1 MMITRLLA
9 ILLAAAVVA
18 PAAADPVLLKVGFPS
33 PPMSWTNTH
42 GMTPWAQS
50 VEKAADGL
58 VEIKIFP
65 GGSVANFR
73 NVYDRVINGVVD
85 IGFGP
90 TGDISDQSP
99 RSDVSSLPFEVRNAS
114 EASLALWRLF
124 AKGELAA
131 DYKAVKPVSLFAL
144 PTTTLHS
151 SKPIRALADMR
162 GMRLIVLSRLLG
174 QAISTVDGT
183 PLTMTAAEA
192 YQSIDR
198 GVADGAAIAW
208 AGVAVFKLQEVAKYH
223 LEIPLGAAPATFFM
237 NRESYARLP
246 DKAKR
251 AIDENSGERLS
262 RTLGEAADANDRES
276 RERLSTV
283 PGQTVTIL
291 EAREAGAWRDR
302 LKPIA
307 EEWARTAP
315 DGAKVLAAFR
325 AELASIRGGK

>member
-124 AKGELAA
+124 AKGELAP

-208 AGVAVFKLQEVAKYH
+208 AGGRCVQAAGGGEV
-223 LEIPLGAAPATFFM
+223 PPRNPARCRAGDVLHEPGIVCPPARQGETGHR
-237 NRESYARLP
+237 REF
-246 DKAKR
+246 
-251 AIDENSGERLS
+251 G
-262 RTLGEAADANDRES
+262 
-276 RERLSTV
+276 
-283 PGQTVTIL
+283 
-291 EAREAGAWRDR
+291 REAFPHPRR
-302 LKPIA
+302 S
-307 EEWARTAP
+307 R
-315 DGAKVLAAFR
+315 R
-325 AELASIRGGK
+325 RQ